1 MVSSAERKKDNWL
14 SKLFEPHVNFY
25 ALLQNQSQTTLEG
38 MLALEDFMAEGEPQ
52 FAQKVRELER
62 HADEQ
67 KLLLERKLTD
77 SFVTPFDREDIYDI
91 SVYMDEIINSAK
103 ATVREVEAMDISPK
117 QTQFKEMASTLIEGT
132 RCINNC
138 FKHLNKNLKQATEEA
153 QLARKSENRFNKNYR
168 AAMKQ
173 LLLQDDFK
181 LIFKTTE
188 VYRSM
193 KTGSEK
199 IDRLGEKLLHVIV
212 KMT

>member
-1 MVSSAERKKDNWL
+1 MASSVENKKVSWFG
-14 SKLFEPHVNFY
+14 KLFEPQINFY

-38 MLALEDFMAEGEPQ
+38 MLALENFMAEGAPE

-62 HADEQ
+62 QADEQ

-91 SVYMDEIINSAK
+91 SVYLDEIINSAK
-103 ATVREVEAMDISPK
+103 ATVREVEAMELSPK
-117 QTQFKEMASTLIEGT
+117 NTQFREMAATLIEGT
-132 RCINNC
+132 RCINNS
-138 FKHLNKNLKQATEEA
+138 FRHLNKNLKEAAEEA
-153 QLARKSENRFNKNYR
+153 QLARKSENRFTKSYR
-168 AAMKQ
+168 SAMSQ
-173 LLLQDDFK
+173 LFDSEDFK
-181 LIFKTTE
+181 QIFKMAE